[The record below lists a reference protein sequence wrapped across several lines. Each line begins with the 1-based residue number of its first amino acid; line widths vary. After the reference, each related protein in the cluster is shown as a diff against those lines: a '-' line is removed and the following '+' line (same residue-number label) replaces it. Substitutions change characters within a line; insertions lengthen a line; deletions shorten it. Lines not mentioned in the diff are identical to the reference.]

1 MVSKAK
7 VKFIKSLQ
15 LKKYRKEEQCFMV
28 EGAKGV
34 TELLHSD
41 FEVTWLAATDPF
53 LRENEAIITK
63 RAVEVVGSSEQ
74 ELAGVGTFHTNNAAL
89 AIARLRPNTEPK
101 LKNEFV
107 LVLDDIRDPG
117 NLGTIIRT
125 ADWYGIKNII
135 ASEETADFY
144 NPKVINSAMGSF
156 CRVNIFYTQ
165 LSEYLFGTD
174 RPVFGASLTGK
185 SIYETDFGKEGF
197 IVIGNESQGIS
208 ASVHSLISQH
218 VTIPR
223 IGQAES
229 LNASIATAIVLDN
242 VFRSK
247 K

>member
-1 MVSKAK
+1 MISKAK

-15 LKKYRKEEQCFMV
+15 LKKYRKEEQCFTV

-34 TELLHSD
+34 AELLNSD

-53 LRENEAIITK
+53 LQENESIITR
-63 RAVEVVGSSEQ
+63 RALEVVKSNEQ
-74 ELAGVGTFHTNNAAL
+74 ELASVGTFHTNNAAL
-89 AIARLRPNTEPK
+89 AIAQLGLNTKPR

-144 NPKVINSAMGSF
+144 NPKVINSTMGSF
-156 CRVNIFYTQ
+156 CRVNVFYTE
-165 LSEYLFGTD
+165 LSQFLFATD
-174 RPVFGASLTGK
+174 WPLYGASLTGK
-185 SIYETDFGKEGF
+185 SIYEMDFGKEGF
-197 IVIGNESQGIS
+197 IVIGNEAQGIS
-208 ASVHSLISQH
+208 AAVHSMISQH

-229 LNASIATAIVLDN
+229 LNASVATAIILDN
-242 VFRSK
+242 VFRSEK
-247 K
+247 

>member
-15 LKKYRKEEQCFMV
+15 LKKYRKEEQCFTV

-34 TELLHSD
+34 AELLNSG
-41 FEVTWLAATDPF
+41 FEVTWLAGTDSF
-53 LRENEAIITK
+53 LKAQEASLSK
-63 RAVEVVGSSEQ
+63 RKIEVVETNEK
-74 ELAGVGTFHTNNAAL
+74 ELAEVGTFSSNNAAL
-89 AIARLRPNTEPK
+89 AIARLLPNTEPK
-101 LKNEFV
+101 LKNEFA

-144 NPKVINSAMGSF
+144 NPKVINSTMGSF
-156 CRVNIFYTQ
+156 CRVNVFYTE
-165 LSEYLFGTD
+165 LSQFLFGTD
-174 RPVFGASLTGK
+174 WPLYGASLTGK
-185 SIYETDFGKEGF
+185 SIYEMNFGKEGF
-197 IVIGNESQGIS
+197 IVIGNEAQGIS
-208 ASVHSLISQH
+208 AAVHSMISQH
-218 VTIPR
+218 ITIPR

-229 LNASIATAIVLDN
+229 LNASIATAIILDN

>member
-1 MVSKAK
+1 MISKAK

-15 LKKYRKEEQCFMV
+15 LKKYRKEGQCFTV

-34 TELLHSD
+34 AELLHSS
-41 FEVTWLAATDPF
+41 FEVIWLAGTDSF
-53 LRENEAIITK
+53 LREHETSIVKRKLEVAETNEK
-63 RAVEVVGSSEQ
+63 
-74 ELAGVGTFHTNNAAL
+74 ELALVGTFHTNDAAL
-89 AIARLRPNTEPK
+89 AIARHRPNAEPR
-101 LKNEFV
+101 LKNEFA

-144 NPKVINSAMGSF
+144 NPKVINSTMGSF
-156 CRVNIFYTQ
+156 CRVHIFYTQ
-165 LSEYLFGTD
+165 LGEFLFGTD
-174 RPVFGASLTGK
+174 WPLFGASLTGK
-185 SIYETDFGKEGF
+185 SIYDIDFGKEGF

-208 ASVHSLISQH
+208 PSIQNLISQH
-218 VTIPR
+218 ITIPR
-223 IGQAES
+223 IGEAES